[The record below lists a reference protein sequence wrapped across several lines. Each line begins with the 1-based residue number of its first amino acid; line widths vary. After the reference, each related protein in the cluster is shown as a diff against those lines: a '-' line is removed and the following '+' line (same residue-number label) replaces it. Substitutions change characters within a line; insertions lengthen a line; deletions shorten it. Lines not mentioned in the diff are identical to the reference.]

1 MIRLDLNNPEFQ
13 QQWFALEKL
22 ERVAVLNCLIKL
34 ATMEWNAL
42 YRDRGLRWEVI
53 QSRVGRD
60 NERLYSFR
68 VTQKMR
74 AVGKRSA
81 EFLELLTLHAD
92 HDSAC

>member
-92 HDSAC
+92 HDSAY